1 MTNNTEVKTTG
12 GEDSTAESVWISNL
26 PKWLDD
32 PQTPPEVLEEAIA
45 KAYLAEQE
53 KNEE

>member
-1 MTNNTEVKTTG
+1 MTNNAEIITTG
-12 GEDSTAESVWISNL
+12 DEDSTAKAVWISL

-32 PQTPPEVLEEAIA
+32 PQTPPEVLDDAIA